1 MKMKVNKLTKSTK
14 FALEIEKLRNP
25 QQITIEGI

>member
-1 MKMKVNKLTKSTK
+1 MKMKENKLTK
-14 FALEIEKLRNP
+14 FALVIEKLRNP